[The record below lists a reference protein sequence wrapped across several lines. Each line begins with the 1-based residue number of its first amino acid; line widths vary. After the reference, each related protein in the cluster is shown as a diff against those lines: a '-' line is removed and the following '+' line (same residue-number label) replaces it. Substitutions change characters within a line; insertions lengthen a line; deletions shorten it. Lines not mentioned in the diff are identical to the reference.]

1 MTAALRVYS
10 TDAKHGLTMKGT
22 EEPKSPPPGSD
33 AAGMEQTGN
42 PLSAAQPAESAWGA
56 MAVGETTSL

>member
-1 MTAALRVYS
+1 MFADFRVYS

-22 EEPKSPPPGSD
+22 EEPKSPPPGSESTS
-33 AAGMEQTGN
+33 MEQTGN
-42 PLSAAQPAESAWGA
+42 PLSTAQPTEPAWGA